1 MAAAGAAAPAT
12 DAQCPVVVSDAD
24 CDKTQRPFVFV
35 HGTYG
40 SGDNLMHVAQLFG
53 SNGYCQDRFV
63 GVEYNSVVFT
73 NNNTAPAIDAVVDE
87 VRMRTGQDKV
97 DIACHSQ
104 GTYQCTGYLNDRARA
119 AKVAHYINLSGGV
132 NVPNNVETL
141 SISSE
146 NDLGGAPAHATNAT
160 MRVTFDELD
169 HMGVASSTEAFVEM
183 WKYLHDGQE
192 PKYKTIQCGEDP
204 ITIESMVE
212 TFADNKP
219 VANAKVEAFEI
230 TGTPREHTMPVAT
243 QMSDAKGRVPAF
255 TLKRNVQYELQASD
269 ASGKPIARLYFAP
282 FKRSNRLV
290 RFLAPSGE
298 AQVEASSSG
307 MVATGPGFAGISARY
322 LGGAFRHDLKEV
334 LLVNGSDVLS
344 DMTAGRSQVTVG
356 LYLSDQNKNGMSEFG
371 QSFSSNFLAGTD
383 VFIDATAPA
392 FIDFKWTDPFGT
404 ETQLK
409 VPNWPSSEG
418 LLFVMVP

>member
-1 MAAAGAAAPAT
+1 
-12 DAQCPVVVSDAD
+12 
-24 CDKTQRPFVFV
+24 
-35 HGTYG
+35 
-40 SGDNLMHVAQLFG
+40 MHVAQLFG

-63 GVEYNSVVFT
+63 GVEYNSVVFL
-73 NNNTAPAIDAVVDE
+73 NNDTAPAIDAVVDD
-87 VRMRTGQDKV
+87 VRMRTGQDQV

-104 GTYQCTGYLNDRARA
+104 GTYQCTNYLQDAKRA

-132 NVPNNVETL
+132 TVPNNVETL
-141 SISSE
+141 SMSSQ
-146 NDLGGAPAHATNAT
+146 NDLGGRPAHATNAT
-160 MRVTFDELD
+160 NRVTFDDLD
-169 HMGVASSTEAFVEM
+169 HMGVAASTEAFVEM

-192 PKYKTIQCGEDP
+192 PKYKTIQCGDDP

-219 VANAKVEAFEI
+219 VANAKIEAFEI
-230 TGTPREHTMPVAT
+230 TETPRERGMAVAT

-269 ASGKPIARLYFAP
+269 STGKPIARVYFTP

-298 AQVEASSSG
+298 AMVEASSSG
-307 MVATGPGFAGISARY
+307 MVATGPGFTGISARY
-322 LGGAFRHDLKEV
+322 VGGAFRHDLKEV
-334 LLVNGSDVLS
+334 LSVNGSDVLT
-344 DMTAGRSQVTVG
+344 DMTAGRTMVTVG
-356 LYLSDQNKNGMSEFG
+356 LYLSDQNKNGKSEFG

-383 VFIDATAPA
+383 VFIDAQTPA
-392 FIDFKWTDPFGT
+392 FVDFKWTDSFGT
-404 ETQLK
+404 ETSLK

-418 LLFVMVP
+418 LLFVLMP